1 VEQTT
6 AERPATRKKPF
17 YQRASF
23 WLGPFLFGL
32 GFVVAVLL
40 GIGWYVL
47 GGIPRDHDKYGEVT
61 VPGTAVLALPD
72 GDVWL
77 NFENHAT
84 QSGDSTTIDD
94 EPPGLAVRVSPV
106 AGGDELD
113 VDDVPSW
120 VSSTSGDRGHE
131 PWRKVDVP
139 EAGDYFVVASPEGLP
154 LTPPAQSAPEAPA
167 EPPSVDEGAA
177 ISVGAAPWTPLGSR
191 LLGAILCVVVVM
203 LGVLLLTLPFRYFIS
218 RD

>member
-1 VEQTT
+1 MEGRS
-6 AERPATRKKPF
+6 APATQDKPF
-17 YQRASF
+17 YQRAAF
-23 WLGPFLFGL
+23 WVGPFLFWL

-40 GIGWYVL
+40 GIGWYLL
-47 GGIPRDHDKYGEVT
+47 GGIPRDHDKYGEVAI
-61 VPGTAVLALPD
+61 PGTAVLALPE

-84 QSGDSTTIDD
+84 QSGGSTTIDD
-94 EPPGLAVRVSPV
+94 QPPGLTVRVAPV
-106 AGGDELD
+106 GGTEELD

-131 PWRKVDVP
+131 PWAKVDVP
-139 EAGDYFVVASPEGLP
+139 EAGDYFVVTSPAGLP
-154 LTPPAQSAPEAPA
+154 LTPPAEAAPSAPA
-167 EPPSVDEGAA
+167 EPPSVDSGAA

-191 LLGAILCVVVVM
+191 VLGAILCVVVVM
-203 LGVLLLTLPFRYFIS
+203 LAVLLLTLPFRYFIS